1 MVFGRD
7 SSKDVA
13 GSFAKL
19 PSYGSIIEESYQP
32 RPANHSHLHH
42 RAPHNSSYYSTIHH
56 HATAKLSHSTL
67 PTRVL
72 NGNLNTIIK
81 PFYDKDKDESPYSTD
96 LRKEIDDPD
105 FDTSCPM
112 DWKKPNIRGWGNMLI
127 LIVLLLSLLGVFIML
142 PLGLALTKEA
152 RDRQAAA
159 ESKNGYNSTNPP
171 TTTIPT
177 SPGGRSII
185 DPDTP
190 AAQRTRQ
197 SLYGETWQLA
207 FSDEFNQNGRTFYP
221 GDDPFWEAVDLHYW
235 LTDDLEWYSPDMIT
249 TEGGSLVITMANIP
263 THNLDYRSGML
274 QSWNKLCFTGGLL
287 EVNVSLPGDPS
298 VAGFWPGVWTLG
310 NLARAGHGASTDGVW
325 PYSYDSCDIGV
336 TPNQSYTTKSY
347 NPGQR
352 INRCMCANS
361 GIDNPSPGTG
371 RGAPEI
377 DILEAAG
384 ADHHFSKSKSVGSVS
399 QSVQLAPFDFKWEP
413 NTSAYS
419 VTNTAAGTIGQ
430 NGKTMMNTFLG
441 NEYQQA
447 VSALTQTDPNVYEGK
462 SYQTYGFEYV
472 PSSTPGKQAYI
483 RWLVDGQETWRMYD
497 EAIGPNNKSHVWQ
510 RLISVEPMS
519 IVLNFGM
526 STAFGPVNTNAL
538 TFPAYMY
545 VDYIRLYQSPDRIS
559 LDCDPPEYP
568 TADYIKNHYNA
579 YMNANLTTWAQA
591 GYSFPSYSLNA
602 SC

>member
-7 SSKDVA
+7 SSNEGA

-56 HATAKLSHSTL
+56 HATAKLSHSIL

-72 NGNLNTIIK
+72 NGNLSTIIK

-112 DWKKPNIRGWGNMLI
+112 DWKKPNIRGWGNMLV
-127 LIVLLLSLLGVFIML
+127 LLLLLLSLLGVFIML

-159 ESKNGYNSTNPP
+159 EAKNGYNSTNPP

-190 AAQRTRQ
+190 AAQRTIQ

-249 TEGGSLVITMANIP
+249 TEGGSLVITMADIP

-287 EVNVSLPGDPS
+287 E
-298 VAGFWPGVWTLG
+298 
-310 NLARAGHGASTDGVW
+310 
-325 PYSYDSCDIGV
+325 
-336 TPNQSYTTKSY
+336 
-347 NPGQR
+347 
-352 INRCMCANS
+352 
-361 GIDNPSPGTG
+361 
-371 RGAPEI
+371 
-377 DILEAAG
+377 
-384 ADHHFSKSKSVGSVS
+384 
-399 QSVQLAPFDFKWEP
+399 
-413 NTSAYS
+413 
-419 VTNTAAGTIGQ
+419 
-430 NGKTMMNTFLG
+430 GKG
-441 NEYQQA
+441 
-447 VSALTQTDPNVYEGK
+447 
-462 SYQTYGFEYV
+462 
-472 PSSTPGKQAYI
+472 
-483 RWLVDGQETWRMYD
+483 
-497 EAIGPNNKSHVWQ
+497 
-510 RLISVEPMS
+510 
-519 IVLNFGM
+519 
-526 STAFGPVNTNAL
+526 
-538 TFPAYMY
+538 
-545 VDYIRLYQSPDRIS
+545 
-559 LDCDPPEYP
+559 
-568 TADYIKNHYNA
+568 
-579 YMNANLTTWAQA
+579 
-591 GYSFPSYSLNA
+591 
-602 SC
+602 